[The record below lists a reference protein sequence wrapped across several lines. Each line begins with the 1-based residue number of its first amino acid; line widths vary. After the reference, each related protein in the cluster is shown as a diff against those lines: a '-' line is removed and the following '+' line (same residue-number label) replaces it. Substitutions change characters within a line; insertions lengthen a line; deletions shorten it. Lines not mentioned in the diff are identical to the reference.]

1 MSTVT
6 RREFLAGA
14 TAALGAATLIAPPV
28 FAAQTAPKI
37 KKGTDL
43 ITLGKSGIKSTVLGV
58 GTGTR
63 GGSEQRAMGEAEFVK
78 LIRYAFDRGIRYI
91 DTAQQYQT
99 HRMVGAALK
108 ELPREQVFVQ
118 TKIPTMGAMSAEAT
132 RQALERCRRDL
143 GIEQF
148 DTVLMHAMRRKTWPT
163 DLRPRMDAL
172 REEKEKGRIRAV
184 GVSIHDM
191 GALAAVADSDFAD
204 VCLVRVNPFAINTDG
219 EAGETAGHL
228 KKIHQNGCGVIGMK
242 IYGETGFRV
251 KGKDAPDSRQK
262 RLQSLKYVLGLGCID
277 CFTIGFSDPKQID
290 ETLELIEEAQA

>member
-1 MSTVT
+1 MSIVT

-14 TAALGAATLIAPPV
+14 TALGAATLIGRPV
-28 FAAQTAPKI
+28 FAAATAPKI
-37 KKGTDL
+37 KQGTDL
-43 ITLGKSGIKSTVLGV
+43 VTLGKSGIKSTVLGI

-63 GGSEQRAMGEAEFVK
+63 GGSEQRALGQAEFVK
-78 LIRYAFDRGIRYI
+78 LVRYAFDRGIRYI
-91 DTAQQYQT
+91 DTAQQYAT
-99 HRMVGAALK
+99 HQMVGAALK
-108 ELPREQVFVQ
+108 ELPRDRVFVQ
-118 TKIPTMGAMSAEAT
+118 TKIPTRADVSAEAT
-132 RQALERCRRDL
+132 KQALERCRKDL

-148 DTVLMHAMRRKTWPT
+148 DTVLMHAMYMKTWPT

-184 GVSIHDM
+184 GVSIHEM
-191 GALAAVADSDFAD
+191 GALAALADSDFPD

-219 EAGETAGHL
+219 KSAETAAHL

-262 RLQSLKYVLGLGCID
+262 RLESLKYVLGLGCVD
-277 CFTIGFSDPKQID
+277 CFTIGFVDPKQID
-290 ETLELIEEAQA
+290 ETLELIEQAQA